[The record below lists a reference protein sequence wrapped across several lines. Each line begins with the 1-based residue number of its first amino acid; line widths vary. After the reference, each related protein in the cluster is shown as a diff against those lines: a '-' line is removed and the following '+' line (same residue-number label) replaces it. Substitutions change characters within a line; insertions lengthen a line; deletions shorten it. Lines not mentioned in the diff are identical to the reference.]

1 MKTEAVLFDL
11 DGTLIDSLPLIVKIY
26 RKVFDELKLPWGD
39 DDVVKMIGLPLKD
52 IGRHYTGEQ
61 VEQFEELYR
70 LYYHREHDR
79 YTSLFPGTI
88 PLLDLLKKKGIRLG
102 IVTSKGKTGAW
113 MSINYTGLKP
123 YMDIVVTA
131 HDVIKPKPDPEPL
144 LKALNHFGI
153 EAARSIFVGDSSYDI
168 LTGKNTGSRTLG
180 VTWGLGSEEEL
191 ARLKPDGL
199 LHRWD
204 DLPGYL

>member
-61 VEQFEELYR
+61 VEHFEELYR
-70 LYYHREHDR
+70 FYYHREHDR

-88 PLLDLLKKKGIRLG
+88 PLLDLLKEKGIRLG

>member
-11 DGTLIDSLPLIVKIY
+11 DGTLIDSLPLIIKIY
-26 RKVFDELKLPWGD
+26 RKVFEELKIPWGD
-39 DDVVKMIGLPLKD
+39 DDIIKMIGLPLKD

-61 VEQFEELYR
+61 AGHFEELYR
-70 LYYHREHDR
+70 FYYHREHDR
-79 YTSLFPGTI
+79 YTSLFPGTLS
-88 PLLDLLKKKGIRLG
+88 LLDLLKEKEIRLG

-113 MSINYTGLKP
+113 KSINYTGLKP

-180 VTWGLGSEEEL
+180 VTWGLGSQEEL
-191 ARLKPDGL
+191 AQLRPDGL
-199 LHRWD
+199 LLQWD
-204 DLPGYL
+204 DLLDYL